1 MAPFEA
7 LYGRKCFTP
16 SCWVEV
22 GVKWEVGPDLIRQTQ
37 ETVEHIRRHLQTVQ
51 SRQKSYA
58 DLSRRA
64 VQFQAG
70 DRVFLKVS
78 PLRGVQR
85 FGVRGKLAPRFV
97 GPFEIERRVGE
108 VAYQLA
114 LPTHLQSVHNVF
126 HVSNLRK
133 YVPDSSHVVSHD
145 TLALEPDLTYSETP
159 VWILE
164 RSLKRLRNKEVP
176 LVKVLWGDPER
187 GEMTWETEASMREKY
202 PTLFTD

>member
-1 MAPFEA
+1 MSPFEA

-37 ETVEHIRRHLQTVQ
+37 ETVDQIRRHLLTVQ

-58 DLSRRA
+58 DQSRRA
-64 VQFQAG
+64 VQFEVG
-70 DRVFLKVS
+70 DRVFLKAS
-78 PLRGVQR
+78 PMRGIQR

-114 LPTHLQSVHNVF
+114 LPAHLQGIHNVF

-133 YVPDSSHVVSHD
+133 YVPDSSHVVDHE
-145 TLALEPDLTYSETP
+145 TLSLEPDLSFTEVP
-159 VWILE
+159 ARILE
-164 RSLKRLRNKEVP
+164 TAVKRLRNKEVA
-176 LVKVLWGDPER
+176 LVKVLWGDPAR

-202 PTLFTD
+202 PSLFS